1 MLAVALVIATLG
13 AGVVGIAITD
23 SSEATAVWWPAAGI
37 GLVTLLVLPRRWWP
51 TLIPSLTAAYVLANL
66 LGDRPY
72 DAAAL
77 LGLSDITETV
87 LVAVAID
94 RSIGRQMRTVA
105 DFGRLLIISLGGAFV
120 AALGIAG
127 TSATLLDGQFGDTLL
142 AVTSSHWTSVI
153 LTAPLALVPRQRL
166 RVPVPLAVLQCVLL
180 LGVTLLTF
188 GPEQDLA
195 LAWAPIP
202 FLIWAGLSFGYRVV
216 AVELVAMSVLVTA
229 TTLADWGPFANHDG
243 ATSLV
248 VQLYLISLVLSSLPL
263 SLVVHGQTEATRF
276 ARIEKQRTEA
286 VIDSSST
293 PILVTDSA
301 GIVVSINPA
310 TTRLTGFGAEDLLGR
325 PFWELLLPE
334 YRWAAV
340 RDQFADPEAFP
351 ERGESLILTA
361 SGGERIVTFS
371 NGVLHDPVDDTV
383 HYVLTANDITSERAT
398 SHLLQHLLRSAT
410 TVAILGTDRTGAI
423 TLVNAGAE
431 AMLRIDDDEVIGRP
445 FLEFLDPEE
454 VAAHAAQNG
463 SATGFGALVAAV
475 DLDGAPQT
483 QDWTWVPP
491 DGMSV
496 RVSMTT
502 SLIADAGGRPIGY
515 LFVARDVTENRRNQE
530 ILQRALERESTA
542 VDHLRALDS
551 AKDDFVS
558 TVSHELRTPLTS
570 IVGSTELL
578 TDGLAGELTP
588 QQRQMILVIDRNAER
603 LLALA
608 NDLLLLAAHG
618 TATAAAQLVP
628 LDLRSVV
635 VSSYATVMPL
645 LAQRRLDVRQE
656 MPDEPVTVHGDSHYL
671 ERAVTNLL
679 TNAIKFTPDGGSIR
693 IRIGSSEDGTTCYL
707 SVSDTGIGIPA
718 DELENVFIRF
728 FRSSNVQPDAIQGTG
743 LGLAIVRSIVESH
756 HGHIDVQ
763 SETGSGSTFTI
774 TLPTG

>member
-23 SSEATAVWWPAAGI
+23 SSEATAVWWPAAGV

-66 LGDRPY
+66 VSGRPL
-72 DAAAL
+72 DAATL
-77 LGLSDITETV
+77 LGLADIAETV
-87 LVAVAID
+87 LVAVAVD

-120 AALGIAG
+120 AALGIAY
-127 TSATLLDGQFGDTLL
+127 TSETLLDGNFGDTLL

-153 LTAPLALVPRQRL
+153 VAAPLALIPRQRNTGSA
-166 RVPVPLAVLQCVLL
+166 PMIGLQVVLL
-180 LGVTLLTF
+180 LTATALAF
-188 GPEQDLA
+188 GPEQDLP

-202 FLIWAGLSFGYRVV
+202 FLIWAALSFGYRVV
-216 AVELVAMSVLVTA
+216 AIELVAMSILVT
-229 TTLADWGPFANHDG
+229 TMTLTGWGPFAHHVGVN
-243 ATSLV
+243 SQV

-293 PILVTDSA
+293 PILVTDST
-301 GIVVSINPA
+301 GNVLSINPA
-310 TTRLTGFGAEDLLGR
+310 TTRLTGFEAEDLLGR
-325 PFWELLLPE
+325 PFWELLLPRE
-334 YRWAAV
+334 RWAAV
-340 RDQFADPEAFP
+340 GSLFTDPETFP
-351 ERGESLILTA
+351 EHGESVILTA

-383 HYVLTANDITSERAT
+383 HFVLTANDITSERAT

-410 TVAILGTDRTGAI
+410 TVAIVGTDRSGAI
-423 TLVNAGAE
+423 TLINAGGE
-431 AMLRIDDDEVIGRP
+431 AMLRIDGDEAVRHH
-445 FLEFLDPEE
+445 FLDFLDPDE
-454 VAAHAAQNG
+454 VASRASESGAA
-463 SATGFGALVAAV
+463 AGFAGLVEAVAA
-475 DLDGAPQT
+475 DGEPET
-483 QDWTWVPP
+483 QDWTWLPP
-491 DGMSV
+491 DGLAV

-502 SLIADAGGRPIGY
+502 SLISDAGGRPIGY

-530 ILQRALERESTA
+530 ILKRALEREETA

-578 TDGLAGELTP
+578 TDGLAGELTSK
-588 QQRQMILVIDRNAER
+588 QRQMIQVIDRNAER

-608 NDLLLLAAHG
+608 NDLLLLAAHEAS
-618 TATAAAQLVP
+618 TVAAQFEP
-628 LDLRSVV
+628 LDLRGVV
-635 VSSYATVMPL
+635 ASSHTTVMPL
-645 LAQRRLDVRQE
+645 LAQRDLDLRPE
-656 MPDEPVTVHGDSHYL
+656 LPGDPVMVNGDPHYL

-693 IRIGSSEDGTTCYL
+693 IRTGICEDGTHCFL
-707 SVSDTGIGIPA
+707 AVSDTGIGIPA

-756 HGHIDVQ
+756 RGQIDVQ
-763 SETGSGSTFTI
+763 SEPGVGTTFTV
-774 TLPTG
+774 TLPIA

>member
-1 MLAVALVIATLG
+1 VIAGALVIAAFG

-23 SSEATAVWWPAAGI
+23 SSEATALWWPAAGI
-37 GLVTLLVLPRRWWP
+37 GLFTLLVLPRRWWP
-51 TLIPSLTAAYVLANL
+51 ALIPSLTAAYVLANVVC
-66 LGDRPY
+66 DRPY

-77 LGLSDITETV
+77 LGLSDIAETV

-94 RSIGRQMRTVA
+94 RSIGRQLRTVA

-120 AALGIAG
+120 AALGIAA
-127 TSATLLDGQFGDTLL
+127 TSAALLDGRFGDTLL
-142 AVTSSHWTSVI
+142 AVTSSHWTSVV
-153 LTAPLALVPRQRL
+153 LVAPLALVPRERI
-166 RVPVPLAVLQCVLL
+166 RVPVPLAGLQVVLL
-180 LGVTLLTF
+180 LTVTLLVF
-188 GPEQDLA
+188 GPGQDLA
-195 LAWAPIP
+195 LAWVPIP

-216 AVELVAMSVLVTA
+216 AVELVVMSVLVTA
-229 TTLADWGPFANHDG
+229 TTLAGWGPFGGPEDAG
-243 ATSLV
+243 SQV

-263 SLVVHGQTEATRF
+263 SLVVHGQTEATRA

-293 PILVTDSA
+293 PILVTDSE
-301 GIVVSINPA
+301 GTVVSINPA
-310 TTRLTGFGAEDLLGR
+310 TTRLTGFAAEELVGR
-325 PFWELLLPE
+325 PFWEQLLPAS
-334 YRWAAV
+334 RQAAV
-340 RDQFADPEAFP
+340 RAQFTNPAKFP
-351 ERGESLILTA
+351 EHGESVILTA
-361 SGGERIVTFS
+361 SGGERIVTYS
-371 NGVLHDPVDDTV
+371 NGVLHDPVDDTL
-383 HYVLTANDITSERAT
+383 HYVLTATDITSERAT

-410 TVAILGTDRTGAI
+410 TVAILGTDRAGAI

-431 AMLRIDDDEVIGRP
+431 AMLRIDGDEAIRRP
-445 FLEFLDPEE
+445 FLEFLHPEE
-454 VAAHAAQNG
+454 VARRATESGAA
-463 SATGFGALVAAV
+463 AGFAGLVEAV
-475 DLDGAPQT
+475 DADGAPQT
-483 QDWTWVPP
+483 QDWTWLPP
-491 DGMSV
+491 DGMPV

-502 SLIADAGGRPIGY
+502 SLIADAGERPIGY

-578 TDGLAGELTP
+578 TDGLAGQLTP
-588 QQRQMILVIDRNAER
+588 QQRQMVQVIDRNAER
-603 LLALA
+603 LLALV

-618 TATAAAQLVP
+618 AATVPIQFAP

-635 VSSYATVMPL
+635 VSSHATVMPL
-645 LAQRRLDVRQE
+645 LGQRRLHLRPE
-656 MPDEPVTVHGDSHYL
+656 MPEEPVMVNGDPHYL

-693 IRIGSSEDGTTCYL
+693 IRAGNSEDGVSCFL

-763 SETGSGSTFTI
+763 SEPGTGSTFTI
-774 TLPTG
+774 TLPTA